1 MEPESCSTDAAPA
14 AGASGTRE
22 QMNKLPGVAAV
33 MITSGPT
40 RGERISRCWQ
50 DEEERPAHVHGW
62 GQQDREGDSS
72 QRHMG
77 RGEVRKTLVAFQE
90 WFLGVEGTRS
100 RDASVLRHH
109 SSLHPLGTQIL
120 PNQQPHF
127 RSLSSMVHLR
137 ISPDPDQELSHH
149 SAGDV
154 APWGRALGPEKKTGG
169 GRTFHC
175 ESLGLVGLIQPPK
188 LKLFP
193 RDPNGADD
201 AAVPQVAYEL
211 QLFRNTSFSGFPGSK
226 MLPSAVCSVAGT
238 ESSLRPSL
246 AGASLQCHTPGGGQG
261 QCYNSWF
268 EAG

>member
-1 MEPESCSTDAAPA
+1 MRK
-14 AGASGTRE
+14 G
-22 QMNKLPGVAAV
+22 
-33 MITSGPT
+33 
-40 RGERISRCWQ
+40 Q

-77 RGEVRKTLVAFQE
+77 RGEHKRSPTARLVPGSTLYNSGEQHVHVNPSPRMAQGSDAAKVRKTLVAFQE

-149 SAGDV
+149 LAGDV

-226 MLPSAVCSVAGT
+226 MLPSAVCSVAGR

-261 QCYNSWF
+261 QVLRHRP
-268 EAG
+268 GTRK

>member
-77 RGEVRKTLVAFQE
+77 RGEV
-90 WFLGVEGTRS
+90 
-100 RDASVLRHH
+100 
-109 SSLHPLGTQIL
+109 
-120 PNQQPHF
+120 
-127 RSLSSMVHLR
+127 
-137 ISPDPDQELSHH
+137 
-149 SAGDV
+149 
-154 APWGRALGPEKKTGG
+154 
-169 GRTFHC
+169 
-175 ESLGLVGLIQPPK
+175 
-188 LKLFP
+188 
-193 RDPNGADD
+193 
-201 AAVPQVAYEL
+201 AYEL

-261 QCYNSWF
+261 QVLRHRP
-268 EAG
+268 GTRK